1 MASKA
6 ITTMQAAV
14 IIIIIILAVVAAAIV
29 MRGPGEETPT
39 PTSPAAVTP
48 TQEKTTPKTTTPPA
62 TTPAQTT
69 PAKEEVTIRFASTQL
84 VPVEEQAF
92 VKNQL
97 LPPFT
102 QETGI
107 KVEFIGISYEDLST
121 RLESEMKAGK
131 VTIDVIGDLH
141 GGLDFFASNGWL
153 MDLSQFGSLP
163 DRTFPKILEDY
174 SNLYGIKAYIPW
186 MTATYV
192 FVVNKEAFNY
202 LPEGLTMDDVI
213 SGSGK
218 WTYQALLDWAKNL
231 YEKTGKKALGF
242 PAGPKGL
249 FHRFLH
255 GYLYPSF
262 TGAQVKNFDSQAAID
277 MWNYLRELWNYVN
290 PASTTYDAMADP
302 LLRGDVLIA
311 WDHTARIKDAIT
323 TKPDDFVVVPAPAG
337 PEGRGYILVIAGLAI
352 PKNAPNPDA
361 AWKLIEYLTRPETQ
375 VMVLQNVGFFPSVN
389 EASGKVATGP
399 LKIMVDG
406 VSMQLNAPDSLVALI
421 PSLGAK
427 GGEFSSIYR
436 TAFERIVLEG
446 QNPAEVLPVL
456 AAELNRIFEEVN
468 APLPPPDK

>member
-1 MASKA
+1 MAGRLNRA
-6 ITTMQAAV
+6 ITTTQAAV
-14 IIIIIILAVVAAAIV
+14 VIIIIILAIVAVAITT
-29 MRGPGEETPT
+29 RGPGEETTTPEETPSPAVQTTPEETT
-39 PTSPAAVTP
+39 PTTSP
-48 TQEKTTPKTTTPPA
+48 EE
-62 TTPAQTT
+62 TT
-69 PAKEEVTIRFASTQL
+69 PAKKEVTLIFASTQL

-92 VKNQL
+92 VKNKL

-107 KVEFIGISYEDLST
+107 KVEFIGISYEELST

-141 GGLDFFASNGWL
+141 GGLDYFASNGWL
-153 MDLSQFGSLP
+153 MDLSKFGSLP

-174 SNLYGIKAYIPW
+174 SNLYGIKAYVPW

-213 SGSGK
+213 SGSSK
-218 WTYQALLDWAKNL
+218 WTYQALLDWAKNI
-231 YEKTGKKALGF
+231 YEQTNKKALGF

-277 MWNYLRELWNYVN
+277 MWNYLKELWNYVN

-323 TKPDDFVVVPAPAG
+323 TKPEDFVVVPTPAG
-337 PEGRGYILVIAGLAI
+337 PKGRGYILVIAGLAI
-352 PKNAPNPDA
+352 PKNAPNPEE

-389 EASGKVATGP
+389 EASGKVTTGP
-399 LKIMVDG
+399 LKVMVDG
-406 VSMQLNAPDSLVALI
+406 VSKQLNTPDSLVALI
-421 PSLGAK
+421 PSLGAR

-436 TAFERIVLEG
+436 TAFEKIVLEG

-456 AAELNRIFEEVN
+456 AADLNRIFEEVN